1 MLEQNGVKMT
11 ADQQAE
17 QKKMMDEVMNIVEE
31 EMSWNKL
38 KPIVVDAY
46 ATTFSEQELKD
57 LTTFF
62 KSPAGQNFL
71 DKTPML
77 QQQMMS
83 SIQQMAMN
91 MNKKVGELIQKRALE
106 LQKKQVDQK

>member
-1 MLEQNGVKMT
+1 
-11 ADQQAE
+11 
-17 QKKMMDEVMNIVEE
+17 
-31 EMSWNKL
+31 
-38 KPIVVDAY
+38 
-46 ATTFSEQELKD
+46 
-57 LTTFF
+57 
-62 KSPAGQNFL
+62 
-71 DKTPML
+71 ML